1 MNEEIV
7 IKREWVKK
15 AGIIFIIIVLLL
27 TFFSNTIMNASMP
40 EVFAKSIEAGKIQ
53 VSISG
58 SGTAKAISTYQV
70 MISQTR
76 TIKNVLI
83 QPGTCVNVGDVL
95 FELEEEESDELKT
108 ALDAADDLN
117 FQYQKMLLNLS
128 APDYTAHDRGIASAR
143 KALDEA
149 MEKHEANKVS
159 RTELSS
165 AEAAFHAHKQK
176 VTELSKNITE
186 LQEEVGSYA
195 SATDEALNS
204 LKQQIEDK
212 TRQLINISS
221 NRPTN
226 PVSLSS
232 LRLELKRLKE
242 DYDLL
247 VAKYPDYR
255 TVSDEL
261 EVKKVQLQNA
271 QKALSDAQ
279 SKHASQTEIDNLR
292 SQVSSLESAVN
303 GLKNKLSSYSEFTN
317 MLRQIEDKEREIAN
331 YKLYPEDNS
340 SNITQTFVELN
351 RLKEEYNNMIQ
362 KNKKYHDITNEI
374 KSLKDE
380 LANENESLEISQN
393 KYNELNSKYEKWESG
408 ESEVKSLQNNLEDLL
423 FAFEEKK
430 KEDQKTSALNDLD
443 YNKLKKDIEKQNT
456 LVEKLHSDAVDGKI
470 VAQRSGI
477 IQSINIAAG
486 GTTAPNTPIAVIETT
501 DKGYA
506 LSFIV
511 SKEQSE
517 KVAVGDTAMVDDSN
531 VTAKLLQITNDT
543 ENPGEGTSE
552 NKVLT
557 FLLGGEIKSGGQ
569 YSLNIS
575 KEGKNY
581 DIMVPKSAI
590 HSDSSGYFVLTIK
603 SKKTPFGARYM
614 TQRVSIKV
622 EEQDEQNCG
631 VSGSL
636 KESDS
641 VITTSSKPL
650 EPGMQIRMSNEQGA
664 EETK

>member
-1 MNEEIV
+1 MNKEIV

-15 AGIIFIIIVLLL
+15 AGIVFIIIMLLL
-27 TFFSNTIMNASMP
+27 TFFSNTIMNASLP
-40 EVFAKSIEAGKIQ
+40 EVFSQGIKAGKMKI
-53 VSISG
+53 SISG

-76 TIKNVLI
+76 TIKNVLV
-83 QPGTCVNVGDVL
+83 QQGTRVNDGDVL
-95 FELEEEESDELKT
+95 FELEEEESNELKA
-108 ALDAADDLN
+108 ALDASDNLN
-117 FQYQKMLLNLS
+117 FQYQKMLLNMS
-128 APDYTAHDRGIASAR
+128 APNYTANDRNIVRAR
-143 KALDEA
+143 QALDESIA
-149 MEKHEANKVS
+149 KHEANKVS

-165 AEAAFHAHKQK
+165 AETAFHAHKQK
-176 VTELSKNITE
+176 VTELSKNITQ

-195 SATDEALNS
+195 NATDEGINS

-232 LRLELKRLKE
+232 LQLEFKRLKE

-247 VAKYPDYR
+247 IAKYPDYR
-255 TVSDEL
+255 NVVNEL
-261 EVKKVQLQNA
+261 EAKKAQLQNVK
-271 QKALSDAQ
+271 KALLDAQ
-279 SKHASQTEIDNLR
+279 SRHASQTEIDNLQ
-292 SQVSSLESAVN
+292 SQVSSLENTVN
-303 GLKNKLSSYSEFTN
+303 GLKNKLSSYSELTS
-317 MLRQIEDKEREIAN
+317 MLRQIEDKERDIAN
-331 YKLYPEDNS
+331 YKLYPDDNS
-340 SNITQTFVELN
+340 SNITQTVVELN

-362 KNKKYHDITNEI
+362 KNKKYHEITNKI

-380 LANENESLEISQN
+380 LTKENESLETSQN
-393 KYNELNSKYEKWESG
+393 IYNELNSKYEKWGAG

-443 YNKLKKDIEKQNT
+443 YIKLKKDIEKQNT
-456 LVEKLHSDAVDGKI
+456 LVEKLHSDAVDGKV
-470 VAQRSGI
+470 VAQKSGI

-486 GTTAPNTPIAVIETT
+486 GTTAPNTPIVVIETT
-501 DKGYA
+501 DKGYT
-506 LSFIV
+506 LSFTV

-543 ENPGEGTSE
+543 ENQGEGLSE

-569 YSLNIS
+569 YSLTIS

-603 SKKTPFGARYM
+603 LKKTPFGARYM
-614 TQRVSIKV
+614 TQRISIKV
-622 EEQDEQNCG
+622 EEQDEQNAG

-636 KESDS
+636 TEGDY

-650 EPGMQIRMSNEQGA
+650 EPGMQIRMANE
-664 EETK
+664 